1 MKDDEFVPDKSRFKN
16 GVGAYI
22 TQGLFFELALQEKQF
37 AVYTLKDADH
47 EVDGV
52 VYTSLRRLYLECNDP
67 TEYVFATKYLWGW
80 DHWQRLLGNQMILEE
95 VVKWRDELEVKLRAE
110 AVKAIIDMSGDSFA
124 AAKWAADGH
133 WNVKRGR
140 PTKEEAKRQR
150 DIRDKVVRGVDSDAS
165 RIMHLV
171 PKKEAK

>member
-1 MKDDEFVPDKSRFKN
+1 MSDEFVPDKSRFKN
-16 GVGAYI
+16 AIGAYI
-22 TQGLFFELALQEKQF
+22 TQSLFFELAIAEKQY

-52 VYTSLRRLYLECNDP
+52 VYPSLRRLYLECNDP

-80 DHWQRLLGNQMILEE
+80 DHWQRLLGNKPIMDE
-95 VVKWRDELEVKLRAE
+95 VLKWRDELEVKLRAE
-110 AVKAIIDMSGDSFA
+110 AVKSIIDMSGDSFA

-133 WNVKRGR
+133 WNVKQGR
-140 PTKEEAKRQR
+140 PTKAEARR
-150 DIRDKVVRGVDSDAS
+150 EREIRERAVKSVQSDSE
-165 RIMHLV
+165 RIAYLI